1 MIYIFIIYDYSML
14 RNVDRGELQTRKYL
28 DVMEE
33 MNKVWIVYEG

>member
-1 MIYIFIIYDYSML
+1 ML